1 VKPRIAVHKFAS
13 CDGCQLAFLTA
24 GEALLD
30 LAGLVDIVHFAEAG
44 PVSPDAEV
52 DIAFIEGS
60 VSTPQDIDRIQRV
73 RANSRCLVSIG
84 VCATAGGIQALRNLG
99 DGDDWVASLYASP
112 EYIRSLATSDAVSRH
127 VKVDLELWGCPVNS
141 RQLLAAVRAL
151 LSGVTPPVDQE
162 KVCAECKR
170 SGAVCVMV
178 ARGVP
183 CMGPVTRTGCG
194 AVCPR
199 FGRGCYACFGP
210 SENINSDALG
220 GWMRGLGLAPEGVA
234 RRFRFIN
241 AEAAEFRAAAD
252 KAADSGK

>member
-1 VKPRIAVHKFAS
+1 
-13 CDGCQLAFLTA
+13 
-24 GEALLD
+24 
-30 LAGLVDIVHFAEAG
+30 
-44 PVSPDAEV
+44 
-52 DIAFIEGS
+52 
-60 VSTPQDIDRIQRV
+60 
-73 RANSRCLVSIG
+73 
-84 VCATAGGIQALRNLG
+84 
-99 DGDDWVASLYASP
+99 
-112 EYIRSLATSDAVSRH
+112 
-127 VKVDLELWGCPVNS
+127 
-141 RQLLAAVRAL
+141 
-151 LSGVTPPVDQE
+151 
-162 KVCAECKR
+162 
-170 SGAVCVMV
+170 MV

-220 GWMRGLGLAPEGVA
+220 GRMRGLGLAPEGVA